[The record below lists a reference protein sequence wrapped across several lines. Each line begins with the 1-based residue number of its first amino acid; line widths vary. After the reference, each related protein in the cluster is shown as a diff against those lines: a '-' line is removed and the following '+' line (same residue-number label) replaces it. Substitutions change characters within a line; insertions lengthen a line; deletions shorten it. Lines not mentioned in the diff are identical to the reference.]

1 MDGGSKS
8 LNLSDG
14 ANTTVDQLNTQMLR
28 EYNMP
33 ETPYGDI
40 FTIWICSPSLE
51 LQLKPEH
58 KPLEQINSW
67 KRRIVGNLTDGDPK
81 KEEAILKW
89 RRNAKI
95 SLIVEREVTHPDAIR
110 LLFYEAEFNYIN
122 AFYPCKEQDVWL
134 FASILLFLKHGSQD
148 HQAKAFLNRN
158 LQQLVPVPN
167 LKKNSN
173 LSTKILT
180 QYRELCNGLTE
191 GNNTRIRLQT
201 QFLNSCRNLT
211 VYGSA
216 FFTGG
221 LQSSKPSAK
230 DNVKC
235 YVAVNDV
242 GIHII
247 NYQSRL
253 MLHSFKYSEI
263 TWQLPQEYGILEL
276 TVVNLRGEV
285 RQSDRHLRKPL
296 KLITKQAGMINHLM
310 KKLSRMQGC
319 GNPIP
324 DLSDTGNFS
333 SGQLD
338 FTGRVVRRPV
348 KI

>member
-1 MDGGSKS
+1 MDGSSKS
-8 LNLSDG
+8 LNLNDG
-14 ANTTVDQLNTQMLR
+14 ANTTVHQLNTQMLR
-28 EYNMP
+28 EFNMP

-81 KEEAILKW
+81 NEEPILKW

-95 SLIVEREVTHPDAIR
+95 SLIVEREVPHPDAVR
-110 LLFYEAEFNYIN
+110 LLFHEAEFNYIN

-134 FASILLFLKHGSQD
+134 FASILLYLKFGSQD
-148 HQAKAFLNRN
+148 QHGAKAFLNNHRN

-173 LSTKILT
+173 LATKILA
-180 QYRELCNGLTE
+180 QYRELCSGRTE

-221 LQSSKPSAK
+221 LQVSGTKGSVK
-230 DNVKC
+230 DHVKC
-235 YVAVNDV
+235 YIAVNDV

-247 NYQSRL
+247 HYQSRL

-263 TWQLPQEYGILEL
+263 AWQLHEYGILEL
-276 TVVNLRGEV
+276 TVVNLHGEV
-285 RQSDRHLRKPL
+285 RQSDRHQRKQL

-310 KKLSRMQGC
+310 KKLTRM
-319 GNPIP
+319 N
-324 DLSDTGNFS
+324 TMFE
-333 SGQLD
+333 
-338 FTGRVVRRPV
+338 
-348 KI
+348 

>member
-1 MDGGSKS
+1 MDGNSKD
-8 LNLSDG
+8 LNLVDG
-14 ANTTVDQLNTQMLR
+14 ANTTVHQLNAQMLR
-28 EYNMP
+28 EYSMP
-33 ETPYGDI
+33 ETPYADI

-81 KEEAILKW
+81 KEKEPILKW

-95 SLIVEREVTHPDAIR
+95 SLIVEREVTHTDAIK
-110 LLFYEAEFNYIN
+110 LLFHEAKFNYIN

-134 FASILLFLKHGSQD
+134 FASILLYLKYGPHDQQGAKNFLSN
-148 HQAKAFLNRN
+148 NRN
-158 LQQLVPVPN
+158 LSHLVPAPN
-167 LKKNSN
+167 LKKNSY
-173 LSTKILT
+173 LSTKILQ
-180 QYRELCNGLTE
+180 QYKDLCNSRTE
-191 GNNTRIRLQT
+191 GNGTRIILQT

-221 LQSSKPSAK
+221 LQGTGSKASSK
-230 DNVKC
+230 DHVKC
-235 YVAVNDV
+235 YIAVNDV

-263 TWQLPQEYGILEL
+263 TWQLPPEYGILEL
-276 TVVNLRGEV
+276 TVVGLRDEV
-285 RQSDRHLRKPL
+285 RQSDRHHRKQL
-296 KLITKQAGMINHLM
+296 KLVTKQAGMINHLM
-310 KKLSRMQGC
+310 RKLSRMAY
-319 GNPIP
+319 NI
-324 DLSDTGNFS
+324 
-333 SGQLD
+333 
-338 FTGRVVRRPV
+338 
-348 KI
+348 